1 MGKIARE
8 TRLAVPELSHRP
20 SASRPMPVESTDR
33 RYVVLLAIAAGLV
46 LILGIWARPKK
57 SNDESS
63 QTVTSPAELVR
74 LQQLARRRTV
84 QNMAAYFS
92 DVAAIAARHLVYLTD
107 AGVSGICW
115 DSEGTLISS
124 ASRGGFP
131 PASRVRT
138 SQQGQTA
145 GQAEAQ
151 LAVASPVNPVVSLR
165 VIASPVFQPVNAAS
179 PDLLI
184 PGDWLIAV
192 ARLPNGRYSFA
203 PGIYGGLAP
212 SSCGEFEFQE
222 ITWNISL
229 GAGMLGGGLFDL
241 DGNLVGMVIQCGDRY
256 AAMAADR
263 IGAAIEEAGSFDS
276 QLLERYGF
284 RIERG
289 TGGSD
294 EGPSAPAATTSQGV
308 QVTEVWT
315 GDVADRAGM
324 LPGDLIVSL
333 DGRDVGDAD
342 DLLPLVLPVAR
353 EMIEIG
359 VRRGSRSH
367 SFELSARGRP
377 GTAAADANS
386 GGLAFAGAA
395 NGFIIESVAEGSPAR
410 QAGLQAGDRVLLVN
424 GRTARSV
431 AALRQALASSGKAVL
446 VIAERDKRKR
456 LFVLEGQ

>member
-1 MGKIARE
+1 MPAE
-8 TRLAVPELSHRP
+8 T
-20 SASRPMPVESTDR
+20 TDR
-33 RYVVLLAIAAGLV
+33 RYVVLLAIAAGLI

-63 QTVTSPAELVR
+63 QTLTSPAELIR
-74 LQQLARRRTV
+74 LERLAQRRTV
-84 QNMAAYFS
+84 QNMATLFS
-92 DVAAIAARHLVYLTD
+92 DVAANAARHLVYLTD
-107 AGVSGICW
+107 AGSSGICW
-115 DSEGTLISS
+115 DGEGTLITS
-124 ASRGGFP
+124 ASRGEFP
-131 PASRVRT
+131 SASRVRT
-138 SQQGQTA
+138 SSRQGETGGEAQAQTA
-145 GQAEAQ
+145 
-151 LAVASPVNPVVSLR
+151 VVSPINPVVSLR

-179 PDLLI
+179 SDLLI
-184 PGDWLIAV
+184 PGDWLVAV
-192 ARLPNGRYSFA
+192 ARQADGRYSFA

-212 SSCGEFEFQE
+212 SSCGEFQFPE

-241 DGNLVGMVIQCGDRY
+241 DGNLVAMVIQCGDRY

-263 IGAAIEEAGSFDS
+263 IGAAIQEAHSFDS

-294 EGPSAPAATTSQGV
+294 EGSSGPAATSSEGV
-308 QVTEVWT
+308 QVSEVWT

-324 LPGDLIVSL
+324 LPGDFIVSL
-333 DGRDVGDAD
+333 DGRDIGNAD

-353 EMIEIG
+353 ELIEIG
-359 VRRGSRSH
+359 VRRGSRSR

-377 GTAAADANS
+377 GTSAADANS

-395 NGFIIESVAEGSPAR
+395 NGFIIESVAADSPAENS
-410 QAGLQAGDRVLLVN
+410 GLQAGDRVLLVN
-424 GRTARSV
+424 GRTARNI
-431 AALRQALASSGKAVL
+431 AALRQALAGRRRQAVL

-456 LFVLEGQ
+456 LFVLEGR

>member
-1 MGKIARE
+1 
-8 TRLAVPELSHRP
+8 
-20 SASRPMPVESTDR
+20 MPAESTDR
-33 RYVVLLAIAAGLV
+33 RYVVLLAIAAGLI

-63 QTVTSPAELVR
+63 QTLASPAELVR
-74 LQQLARRRTV
+74 LERLAQRRTV
-84 QNMAAYFS
+84 QNMATLFS
-92 DVAAIAARHLVYLTD
+92 DVAANVVRHLVYLTD
-107 AGVSGICW
+107 AGSSGICW
-115 DSEGTLISS
+115 DTEGTLISAVS
-124 ASRGGFP
+124 GSGFP
-131 PASRVRT
+131 STSGVRT
-138 SQQGQTA
+138 SSRQGET
-145 GQAEAQ
+145 GGEAQ
-151 LAVASPVNPVVSLR
+151 AQTVVVSPINPVVSLR
-165 VIASPVFQPVNAAS
+165 VIASPVFQPVNAAP
-179 PDLLI
+179 PDLLV
-184 PGDWLIAV
+184 PGDWLVAV

-212 SSCGEFEFQE
+212 SSCGEFQFSE

-229 GAGMLGGGLFDL
+229 GTGMLGGGLFDL
-241 DGNLVGMVIQCGDRY
+241 DGNLVAMVIQCGDRY

-263 IGAAIEEAGSFDS
+263 IGAAIQEAHSFDS

-294 EGPSAPAATTSQGV
+294 EGSSGPAATSSEGV

-324 LPGDLIVSL
+324 LPGDFIVSL
-333 DGRDVGDAD
+333 DGRDVGNAD

-353 EMIEIG
+353 ELIEIG
-359 VRRGSRSH
+359 VRRGSHSR

-377 GTAAADANS
+377 GTSAADANS

-395 NGFIIESVAEGSPAR
+395 NGFIIESVAADSPAEN
-410 QAGLQAGDRVLLVN
+410 AGLQAGDRVLLVN
-424 GRTARSV
+424 GQTARNV
-431 AALRQALASSGKAVL
+431 AALRQALAGRRRQAVL

-456 LFVLEGQ
+456 LFVLEGR